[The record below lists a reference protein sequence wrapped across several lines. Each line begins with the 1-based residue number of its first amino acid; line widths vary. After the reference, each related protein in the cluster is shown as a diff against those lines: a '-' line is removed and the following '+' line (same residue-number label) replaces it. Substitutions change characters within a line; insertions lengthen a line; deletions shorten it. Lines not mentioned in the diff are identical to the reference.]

1 MIVDVSVKY
10 KCERSHEKSHKY
22 SREKFFMKDLYR
34 HESIDS
40 FVFHF
45 SINRDIFQIFFE
57 SHSFL
62 SWKSYVNL
70 NSKSSV
76 RSLLKQINNR
86 FEIKFHNFRHSRL
99 FRSFKRSAI
108 SNIIVFNDVVDK
120 QLIFATMFSN
130 EIHDDD
136 ASFDQINQ
144 DAAANI
150 IYSIFSDINFKSY
163 LEQQN
168 QSRRNIRKKSELNN
182 VVTITS
188 DEKINDSKIQTANDD
203 IVNLFLKMRMKKEIM
218 R

>member
-1 MIVDVSVKY
+1 
-10 KCERSHEKSHKY
+10 
-22 SREKFFMKDLYR
+22 
-34 HESIDS
+34 
-40 FVFHF
+40 
-45 SINRDIFQIFFE
+45 
-57 SHSFL
+57 
-62 SWKSYVNL
+62 
-70 NSKSSV
+70 
-76 RSLLKQINNR
+76 
-86 FEIKFHNFRHSRL
+86 
-99 FRSFKRSAI
+99 
-108 SNIIVFNDVVDK
+108 
-120 QLIFATMFSN
+120 MFSN